1 MTIDASAVARV
12 VGIDTVYKDLRAGGV
27 LFLPQR
33 IAVFAQGNTAAT
45 FPLTKFLATSA
56 AQVGALMGYG
66 SPAHRV
72 VKQLK
77 PVNGDGVGTIPVTV
91 YPMDDAYDSAAATGS
106 YTPSG
111 TQTKAA
117 SYRARIGGVLSEAF
131 VVDASATVAARCA
144 SLMAAIN
151 AVLDMPVVASGGV
164 TSVVLTAKW
173 AGETG
178 NDITA
183 EIIGESLGTTWAI
196 VQPTGGLVNPT
207 VDAAL
212 LLVGNVWETMVINA
226 LNVDDE
232 VALDA
237 FQVFGE
243 GRWGELV
250 RKPLVVF
257 TGNTLSTV
265 ALATAISETRT
276 DDRIN
281 AQLVSPGSVDMPFVV
296 AARQVARI
304 AKLANN
310 NPPHDYGSLRATGL
324 IPGDDA
330 VVFALAVFG
339 SLMIAF
345 SPRLSSIPAT
355 SAIAIFGFLAVGFTV
370 G

>member
-1 MTIDASAVARV
+1 M
-12 VGIDTVYKDLRAGGV
+12 
-27 LFLPQR
+27 
-33 IAVFAQGNTAAT
+33 
-45 FPLTKFLATSA
+45 
-56 AQVGALMGYG
+56 
-66 SPAHRV
+66 
-72 VKQLK
+72 
-77 PVNGDGVGTIPVTV
+77 
-91 YPMDDAYDSAAATGS
+91 
-106 YTPSG
+106 
-111 TQTKAA
+111 
-117 SYRARIGGVLSEAF
+117 
-131 VVDASATVAARCA
+131 
-144 SLMAAIN
+144 
-151 AVLDMPVVASGGV
+151 

-330 VVFALAVFG
+330 VQWNYAERDAAVKAGSSTVEVKDGVVNISDVVTFYAPTGEEPPAYRYVVDIVKLQQIIFNLDLLFANAEWDGAPL
-339 SLMIAF
+339 
-345 SPRLSSIPAT
+345 IPDDQPTVNPTAKKPKM
-355 SAIAIFGFLAVGFTV
+355 AIAEVAGMLDSLGLNAIISDPKTAKANTTASINAMNPKRLDLSTVVQLSGNTNVVGVTLNFGFYFGAQAVV